1 MVNFNIFEYEQ
12 MIGDL
17 IHDTS
22 HVGLT
27 RRGKIK
33 GIRQFSRSY
42 S

>member
-17 IHDTS
+17 IHDI

-27 RRGKIK
+27 EEEK
-33 GIRQFSRSY
+33 
-42 S
+42 